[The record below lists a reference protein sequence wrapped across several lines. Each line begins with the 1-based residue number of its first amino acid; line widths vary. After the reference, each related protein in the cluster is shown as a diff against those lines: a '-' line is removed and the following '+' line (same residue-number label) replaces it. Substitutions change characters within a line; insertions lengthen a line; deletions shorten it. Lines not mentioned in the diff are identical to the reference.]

1 MRCSF
6 SGETVI
12 PRESTATPTC
22 RSCPSCRRSNGN
34 PNHVLSARHDL
45 ASAPLLPAKEV
56 MALAAAG
63 FTTAVQLLD
72 HLPKRYEDRRRFDAF
87 PNQATGAAVCLRG
100 TVVDASLR
108 HFGPGRKFYEAVVMD
123 GSGGVFG
130 SGKITCRW
138 FNMPFIQKL
147 VATGHEVSVFGKVKE
162 SNGRLIIDHPEF
174 EILRDDDKESIHI
187 ERIVPIYRNVS
198 GIAQRR
204 LREIIHSL
212 LHEVDPGTLVAAG
225 DVDPSL
231 DRAQAYQTV
240 HFPESAE
247 LANAARRRFAL
258 EEFFAL
264 QLNVVWRRARYH
276 EQSGRVL
283 GKSTAYLKDFYS
295 NLPFDL
301 TGAQKRSIKEI
312 LADMRSPR
320 PMNRLLQGDV
330 GSGKTFVAMA
340 SMLLAIGS
348 GCQAALMA
356 PTQILAEQHYLTFR
370 RWLEPLGIRMALRTG
385 NRDEASHLE
394 MEGEPQIIIGTHALL
409 YDSVSF
415 RDLGLVVIDEQ
426 HKFGVAQRAS
436 LIRQGIMPDVLVMTA
451 TPIPRTL
458 TMTIYGDLDVSI
470 LDEKPPGRGKII
482 TAVRTGAKQTDVT
495 KFVKEQL
502 TEGRQAYLVYPLV
515 EESDTLKAESAT
527 EAFDKW
533 KKRLA
538 PHEVGLIHGK
548 LRPEEKEV
556 VMKRF
561 REGETAALVATS
573 VIEVGVDV
581 PNASVMILHNAERF
595 GIAQLHQLRGRIGRG
610 GHKGYCVLLTD
621 GKSPEALEKLKVLEQ
636 TADGFEIAEADL
648 RLRGPGDVLGTMQSG
663 LSDLRFADF
672 LADTALL
679 REARAL
685 AEKMLSEDPHL
696 DGIHRNL
703 RTLIHDPGDA
713 VTLPS
718 TA

>member
-1 MRCSF
+1 M
-6 SGETVI
+6 I
-12 PRESTATPTC
+12 
-22 RSCPSCRRSNGN
+22 
-34 PNHVLSARHDL
+34 SADTDL
-45 ASAPLLPAKEV
+45 ASASLLPSKEV
-56 MALAAAG
+56 TALAAAG
-63 FTTAVQLLD
+63 FTTAVDLLD

-87 PNQATGAAVCLRG
+87 PTQPTAASVCLRG
-100 TVVDASLR
+100 MVVDASLK
-108 HFGPGRKFYEAVVMD
+108 HFGSHRKFYEALVMD
-123 GSGGVFG
+123 GAGGVFG

-162 SNGRLIIDHPEF
+162 ANGRLIIDHPEF
-174 EILRDDDKESIHI
+174 EILREDDAESIHI
-187 ERIVPIYRNVS
+187 ERIVPIYRNIA

-212 LHEVDPGTLVAAG
+212 LHQIDAGTLRGVAD
-225 DVDPSL
+225 DVEGQPRL
-231 DRAQAYQTV
+231 QTFKDV
-240 HFPESAE
+240 HFPEFIERAHE
-247 LANAARRRFAL
+247 ARRRFAL

-264 QLNVVWRRARYH
+264 QLNVVWRRSRYG

-283 GKSTAYLKDFYS
+283 GKTTRYLKSFHAS
-295 NLPFDL
+295 LPFDL

-312 LADMRSPR
+312 LADMRSSR

-340 SMLLAIGS
+340 AMLLAIES

-370 RWLEPLGIRMALRTG
+370 NWLEPLGIRVALRTA
-385 NRDEASHLE
+385 NRDEGNHLE
-394 MEGEPQIIIGTHALL
+394 MSGDPQIIIGTHALL
-409 YDSVSF
+409 YDAVSF
-415 RDLGLVVIDEQ
+415 RDLGLIVIDEQ

-436 LIRQGIMPDVLVMTA
+436 LIRQGVVPDVLVMTA

-470 LDEKPPGRGKII
+470 LDEKPPGRSRIT
-482 TAVRTGAKQTDVT
+482 TAVRIAPKQTDVT
-495 KFVKEQL
+495 KFVKDQL
-502 TEGRQAYLVYPLV
+502 ALGRQAYLVYPLV
-515 EESDTLKAESAT
+515 EESETLKAESAT
-527 EAFDKW
+527 EAFEKW
-533 KKRLA
+533 KKRLS

-548 LRPEEKEV
+548 LRPEEKEA
-556 VMKRF
+556 VMRRF
-561 REGETAALVATS
+561 REGEAAALVSTT

-581 PNASVMILHNAERF
+581 PNASVMILHHAERF
-595 GIAQLHQLRGRIGRG
+595 GLAQLHQLRGRIGRG

-621 GKSPEALEKLKVLEQ
+621 GKNPESLEKLKVLEK
-636 TADGFEIAEADL
+636 TSDGFEIAEADL
-648 RLRGPGDVLGTMQSG
+648 RLRGPGDVLGTVQSG
-663 LSDLRFADF
+663 LADLKFTDF

-685 AEKMLSEDPHL
+685 ADKTLEEDPHL
-696 DGIHRNL
+696 EGIHRNL
-703 RTLIHDPGDA
+703 KSLIQDSDA
-713 VTLPS
+713 AARLPS